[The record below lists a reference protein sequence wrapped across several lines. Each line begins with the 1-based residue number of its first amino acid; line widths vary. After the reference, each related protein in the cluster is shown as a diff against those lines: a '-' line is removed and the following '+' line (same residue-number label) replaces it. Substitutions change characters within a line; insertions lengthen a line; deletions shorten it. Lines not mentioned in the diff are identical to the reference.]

1 MGRVLELANLKNIYN
16 TMESQMAILNL
27 NLGRRLNMKKIIVS
41 IVALLFATIGVA
53 KEVTLLMDWFPQG
66 NQSGFWQAQLDNDNH
81 DLKINIKPGGPKVNT
96 RTAVASG
103 QVEFGLGG
111 SDSVMM
117 ANSKGAKIKAVFIN
131 LDHVPY
137 TLVYHP
143 NTGVNSIQDLNG
155 RRFAVVMGI
164 TYWKWVKHTY
174 KLDKVKDFPLTG
186 DLGLFAKT
194 PNMFQQGYSIFL
206 PARMTAKGIP
216 NAQFKV
222 ADLGYKPY
230 STLFTSAK
238 LIRENPELVQAV
250 IDRLSASFPKSLE
263 NPVPTMDLILSKSKK
278 TTPAIHMNAIEL
290 MKADF
295 LPKDW
300 SKIGCQDTKR
310 WTELAGQMKEVNVLP
325 AGFDPSNSYDLS
337 FKKGC

>member
-1 MGRVLELANLKNIYN
+1 
-16 TMESQMAILNL
+16 
-27 NLGRRLNMKKIIVS
+27 MKKIIVS

-238 LIRENPELVQAV
+238 LIRENPKLVQAV

-263 NPVPTMDLILSKSKK
+263 NPVPTI
-278 TTPAIHMNAIEL
+278 
-290 MKADF
+290 DF
-295 LPKDW
+295 
-300 SKIGCQDTKR
+300 IQ
-310 WTELAGQMKEVNVLP
+310 E
-325 AGFDPSNSYDLS
+325 
-337 FKKGC
+337 

>member
-1 MGRVLELANLKNIYN
+1 
-16 TMESQMAILNL
+16 
-27 NLGRRLNMKKIIVS
+27 MKKIIVS

-310 WTELAGQMKEVNVLP
+310 WTELAKQMKEVNVLP

>member
-1 MGRVLELANLKNIYN
+1 VGRVLELANLKNIYN

-222 ADLGYKPY
+222 ADLGYRPY

-238 LIRENPELVQAV
+238 LIKENPKLVQSV

>member
-1 MGRVLELANLKNIYN
+1 
-16 TMESQMAILNL
+16 
-27 NLGRRLNMKKIIVS
+27 MKKIIVS

-164 TYWKWVKHTY
+164 TYWKWIKHTY

-310 WTELAGQMKEVNVLP
+310 WTELAKQMKEVNVLP